1 MGLLVKR
8 SVVDF
13 RKHSGIFCNKFPD
26 FWEGYQILLC
36 VIQDLSKQMSGNSL
50 AKEKLGGC
58 ESNQWPNI
66 AVFWRQT
73 QRKKASSNNPV
84 ARTTRLSYLHDLLLP
99 DDIIKLNGFQN
110 AKKSKNSLVKR
121 RFIRCIYFAN
131 QKFKSNFEF
140 SLKIAET
147 SILYWIRLFQ
157 FLESFLLISSH
168 WKEHFE
174 ILHKL
179 TWNDE
184 GCHLQNFLSN
194 KLFNDIRIPPEKRYR
209 SNIIAII

>member
-140 SLKIAET
+140 SLKICRNINFILDST
-147 SILYWIRLFQ
+147 FSIFRIISFDLLALKGAFWNSTQIN
-157 FLESFLLISSH
+157 LEWRGLSLA
-168 WKEHFE
+168 
-174 ILHKL
+174 KL
-179 TWNDE
+179 PIE
-184 GCHLQNFLSN
+184 
-194 KLFNDIRIPPEKRYR
+194 
-209 SNIIAII
+209 